1 MAGHSHW
8 AGIKHK
14 KGKADK
20 QRSKIFSKLSKEIT
34 VAAKLG
40 DKDPAMNPRLRS
52 AVQAARSAN
61 MPKDNIERAID
72 KSSAASGANFEN
84 LRYEGFGPD
93 KIAVIVETL
102 TDNKN
107 RTASN
112 IRTIFQKSGGSLGT
126 QGSAS
131 HNFNQLG
138 IIKIDRNEISDENIF
153 ELAIDSG
160 ADECISY
167 EEFHEIQCPMSEIYN
182 VKKKLEKIVANFIS
196 TEIEW
201 VPLNSV
207 DITNDRRESVIEFLE
222 AIEDDDDVQNVYSN
236 VKLGNI

>member
-52 AVQAARSAN
+52 AIQTARSAN

-72 KSSAASGANFEN
+72 KSSVNTASNFEN

-93 KIAVIVETL
+93 KVAVIVETL

-112 IRTIFQKSGGSLGT
+112 IRTIFQKAGGSLGT

-131 HNFNQLG
+131 HNFNQMG
-138 IIKIDRNEISDENIF
+138 VIKIDKSEISEDQIL
-153 ELAIDSG
+153 ELAIDAG
-160 ADECISY
+160 ADECITKNN
-167 EEFHEIQCPMSEIYN
+167 FHEIQCSVNEIYN
-182 VKKKLEKIVANFIS
+182 VKKNLEKKIENFIS

-201 VPLNSV
+201 IPLNSV
-207 DITNDRRESVIEFLE
+207 KISNDHQKKLIEFFDTL
-222 AIEDDDDVQNVYSN
+222 EDDDDVQNVFSN
-236 VKLGNI
+236 VELWNN